1 LQQKISQEVS
11 VKRALILVTVALVA
25 YVGAASRGNAKPPQ
39 SENNGTYGTVHFPV
53 SCTPA
58 AQEQFD
64 RAVAMLHSFFY
75 PETVKAFT
83 KVTETDPTC
92 AMAYWGIAISQ
103 RPNPLVPPF
112 SADALKRGY
121 DAVEKGKSVGAKTQ
135 REGDWLGA
143 MELFFKDSDSLD
155 QATRAKRY
163 ADAMEQLYLHYPQD
177 TEAAVFYA
185 LALLET
191 VNPSD
196 KDYSNQLKAA
206 AILEKIEAQQP
217 SHPGVVHYL
226 IHAYDYQPLAAR
238 GLPAANRYAKLAPSA
253 PHALHMPSHTYS
265 MMGMWEESIKANQAA
280 LAAAND
286 YAAKNYPD
294 ATNPA
299 ALHSMDFMEYAY
311 LQLGQDKQAKAIADQ
326 AAAVKKIQTPGMTM
340 STDNAQAAVPARY
353 AFERAD
359 WARAAALDVRPG
371 LSAYAGAITYFVRA
385 MGALKA
391 DNTDR
396 ARQDVDRLNELHA
409 SYAGKPDEAYWAGQ
423 TQVLL
428 QAASAWLTLK
438 QGDKGRALDLMRA
451 AVDLDESSE
460 KNVAMENRLVPMRE
474 LLGYLLLETGQPKQ
488 ALAEF
493 ETSLKAK
500 PNRLR
505 GFYGAARAAEAAGD
519 HAAARTWYQRL
530 IALTNHADTER
541 AEIVEAKAFLAKAEI
556 KTTATSR

>member
-1 LQQKISQEVS
+1 M
-11 VKRALILVTVALVA
+11 KRALILTAVAFAVS
-25 YVGAASRGNAKPPQ
+25 VGAASRGNARPAQ
-39 SENNGTYGTVHFPV
+39 SEKSGTFGKVHFPV
-53 SCTPA
+53 SCTPG

-83 KVTETDPTC
+83 QVAETDPTC

-112 SADALKRGY
+112 SPQALKQGY
-121 DAVEKGKSVGAKTQ
+121 DAVEKGKSLGPKTQ
-135 REGDWLGA
+135 READWLDA
-143 MELFFKDSDSLD
+143 MELFFKDSDRLD

-163 ADAMEQLYLHYPQD
+163 AGAMEQLYVRYPQD

-196 KDYSNQLKAA
+196 KNYTNQLKAA
-206 AILEKIEAQQP
+206 AILEKVEAQQP
-217 SHPGVVHYL
+217 NHPGVVHYL

-265 MMGMWEESIKANQAA
+265 MLGMWEESIKANQAA

-294 ATNPA
+294 RTNPA
-299 ALHSMDFMEYAY
+299 APHSMDFMEYAY

-326 AAAVKKIQTPGMTM
+326 AVAVKKIYSLSMTM
-340 STDNAQAAVPARY
+340 GTDNALAAVPARY
-353 AFERAD
+353 ALERAD
-359 WARAAALDVRPG
+359 WARAAALEPRPG
-371 LSAYAGAITYFVRA
+371 LSGYAGAITYFVRTL
-385 MGALKA
+385 GALKTGDIKGA
-391 DNTDR
+391 HK
-396 ARQDVDRLNELHA
+396 DVERLNELYA
-409 SYAGKPDEAYWAGQ
+409 SYAGKPDESYWAGQ
-423 TQVLL
+423 TQVLF

-438 QGDKGRALDLMRA
+438 QGDKGRALELMRA

-474 LLGYLLLETGQPKQ
+474 LLGYMLLETGQPKQ

-493 ETSLKAK
+493 ETSLRAK

-505 GFYGAARAAEAAGD
+505 GFYGAAKAAEAAGD
-519 HAAARTWYQRL
+519 SAAARTWYQRL
-530 IALTNHADTER
+530 VALTNHADTGR
-541 AEIVEAKAFLAKAEI
+541 AEIVEAKAFLARAQR
-556 KTTATSR
+556 KTTAKTR